1 MQLKVMKK
9 EETIQ
14 RLQAESRKPIPRNE
28 DDVKMIQNLEET
40 VGRLQKEIRI
50 INERVSA
57 LFNCLLN
64 VKTLQ
69 QKTFYFV

>member
-9 EETIQ
+9 EETIK

-57 LFNCLLN
+57 LFCLLN